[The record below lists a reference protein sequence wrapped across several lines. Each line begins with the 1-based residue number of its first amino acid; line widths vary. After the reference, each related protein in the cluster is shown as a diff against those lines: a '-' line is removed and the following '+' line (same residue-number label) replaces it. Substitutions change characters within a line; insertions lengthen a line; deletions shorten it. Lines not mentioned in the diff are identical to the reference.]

1 LKSFF
6 RIFIASFAI
15 VLISMLPAANAQTLE
30 DYERQLNSYQ
40 TTPLERV
47 KQLQMNLAKISGM
60 EIGIAQQNEIPI
72 TMVFE
77 YEQAIEHSINEY
89 HSVYFFQKR
98 PTGRNSFL
106 LDDESIRRIEEKKP
120 PYSFLYYLGLIQDVE
135 TCQYTMKK
143 KQASIDKYKDNLVQ
157 NARRKNYLEKQY
169 RLYLEKIDSEGD
181 DTLKTNWKFEETK
194 AKLEECFAI
203 QIFNE
208 TALKARQAAVN
219 EIREKLNI
227 LVPALN
233 RIRSR
238 LSYDEDDFRYL
249 DALVVKKTQELT
261 GTIKMLDD
269 KYTTFDKMRNSPT
282 SKTPFERYW
291 IVGEQQLVE
300 EEVLLLL
307 DVIEDWS
314 SMKMVWNGMA
324 DLLKNNLGIED
335 QQKLLDRVNNLI
347 ARSDKDEDY
356 CMTELAKLQEANDIV
371 DRMFDS
377 KGQGTS
383 FTSNDMLMRNEFIEN
398 LRARQ
403 DRYQKYII
411 DIGKMKRTYLNL
423 RDETARIMKND
434 NIQDKFHTMWYQN
447 LSAFINFELW
457 HIGDYPITLG
467 KFLYAIL
474 IFIIG
479 YIVTRY
485 ISHFVR
491 KKMRRNDKMTL
502 HSTMLI
508 YHLINY
514 TGFVIAFLFALA
526 SLRIPFTAFAFAG
539 GAVAIAFG
547 LGAQKLMGDVV
558 SGLLMLFQNRIHVGD
573 EVIVNGQRGTVKEI
587 SLQNTVILCEQS
599 KHLIIPNSKFFDQE
613 VINLTMD
620 NSIVRTS
627 IETSVAYKTDVNKAM
642 EIMKKVLS
650 KENNVLKQPPYT
662 ILFENFADS
671 SIKLTA
677 LFFVDISKNQYQDI
691 ISQSTVRRKILEA
704 FEQANIV
711 IPFPQTEI
719 TIKKDEDTG
728 KRLGTD

>member
-1 LKSFF
+1 LKSLL
-6 RIFIASFAI
+6 RIFMISLAL
-15 VLISMLPAANAQTLE
+15 VLFSLLSAANAQTLE
-30 DYERQLNSYQ
+30 EYERQLNSYQ
-40 TTPLERV
+40 TAPMERV
-47 KQLQMNLAKISGM
+47 KQLHMDLAKISGM

-77 YEQAIEHSINEY
+77 YEQAIEHAINEY

-106 LDDESIRRIEEKKP
+106 LDDESIRNIEEKKP
-120 PYSFLYYLGLIQDVE
+120 PYSFLFYLGLIQDVE
-135 TCQYTMKK
+135 TCQYTMRQ
-143 KQASIDKYKDNLVQ
+143 KQASVETYKRNLVE

-169 RLYLEKIDSEGD
+169 RLYLEKINTDGD
-181 DTLKTNWKFEETK
+181 DSLKTNWKFEEAK
-194 AKLEECFAI
+194 VKLEECFAI

-219 EIREKLNI
+219 EIGEKLKI
-227 LVPALN
+227 LVPALD
-233 RIRSR
+233 RIRSH
-238 LSYDEDDFRYL
+238 LTYDEDDFRYL
-249 DALVVKKTQELT
+249 DALVIRKTQELT

-269 KYTTFDKMRNSPT
+269 KYATFDKMRNSAT
-282 SKTPFERYW
+282 NKTRFEKYW

-347 ARSDKDEDY
+347 TRSDKDEAY

-377 KGQGTS
+377 KEHNADVTS
-383 FTSNDMLMRNEFIEN
+383 EDMLMRNEFIEN
-398 LRARQ
+398 LKARQ
-403 DRYQKYII
+403 DRYQRYII
-411 DIGKMKRTYLNL
+411 DIGKMRRTYLDL
-423 RDETARIMKND
+423 RDETKRIMNND
-434 NIQDKFHTMWYQN
+434 DIQDKIHTMWYQK
-447 LSAFINFELW
+447 LSALVNFELW

-467 KFLYAIL
+467 RFLYAIL

-479 YIVTRY
+479 YIITRY
-485 ISHFVR
+485 ISHFIR
-491 KKMRRNDKMTL
+491 KKMRRNDRMTL

-508 YHLINY
+508 YHLVNY
-514 TGFVIAFLFALA
+514 IGFLVAFLLALA

-627 IETSVAYKTDVNKAM
+627 VETSVAYKTDVDKAM
-642 EIMKKVLS
+642 EIIKRVLS
-650 KENNVLKQPPYT
+650 KDSKVLKQPPFT
-662 ILFENFADS
+662 ILFDNFADS

-691 ISQSTVRRKILEA
+691 ISQSTVRRNILEA
-704 FEQANIV
+704 FAQADIE

-719 TIKKDEDTG
+719 TIKNDSNETKQ
-728 KRLGTD
+728 

>member
-1 LKSFF
+1 MISL
-6 RIFIASFAI
+6 AL
-15 VLISMLPAANAQTLE
+15 VLFSLLSAANAQTLE
-30 DYERQLNSYQ
+30 EYERQLNSYQ
-40 TTPLERV
+40 TAPMERV
-47 KQLQMNLAKISGM
+47 KQLHMDLAKISGM

-77 YEQAIEHSINEY
+77 YEQAIEHAINEY

-106 LDDESIRRIEEKKP
+106 LDDESIRNIEEKKP
-120 PYSFLYYLGLIQDVE
+120 PYSFLFYLGLIQDVE
-135 TCQYTMKK
+135 TCQYTMRQ
-143 KQASIDKYKDNLVQ
+143 KQASVETYKRNLVE

-169 RLYLEKIDSEGD
+169 RLYLEKINTDGD
-181 DTLKTNWKFEETK
+181 DSLKTNWKFEEAK
-194 AKLEECFAI
+194 VKLEECFAI

-219 EIREKLNI
+219 EIGEKLKI
-227 LVPALN
+227 LVPALD
-233 RIRSR
+233 RIRSH
-238 LSYDEDDFRYL
+238 LTYDEDDFRYL
-249 DALVVKKTQELT
+249 DALVIRKTQELT

-269 KYTTFDKMRNSPT
+269 KYATFDKMRNSAT
-282 SKTPFERYW
+282 NKTRFEKYW

-347 ARSDKDEDY
+347 TRSDKDEAY

-377 KGQGTS
+377 KEHNADVTS
-383 FTSNDMLMRNEFIEN
+383 EDMLMRNEFIEN
-398 LRARQ
+398 LKARQ
-403 DRYQKYII
+403 DRYQRYII
-411 DIGKMKRTYLNL
+411 DIGKMRRTYLDL
-423 RDETARIMKND
+423 RDETKRIMNND
-434 NIQDKFHTMWYQN
+434 DIQDKIHTMWYQK
-447 LSAFINFELW
+447 LSALVNFELW

-467 KFLYAIL
+467 RFLYAIL

-479 YIVTRY
+479 YIITRY
-485 ISHFVR
+485 ISHFIR
-491 KKMRRNDKMTL
+491 KKMRRNDRMTL

-508 YHLINY
+508 YHLVNY
-514 TGFVIAFLFALA
+514 IGFLVAFLLALA

-627 IETSVAYKTDVNKAM
+627 VETSVAYKTDVDKAM
-642 EIMKKVLS
+642 EIIKRVLS
-650 KENNVLKQPPYT
+650 KDSKVLKQPPFT
-662 ILFENFADS
+662 ILFDNFADS

-691 ISQSTVRRKILEA
+691 ISQSTVRRNILEA
-704 FEQANIV
+704 FAQADIE

-719 TIKKDEDTG
+719 TIKNDSNETKQ
-728 KRLGTD
+728 